1 MIEQLYNALYHF
13 PVFHWLPELFIGV
26 LAFCL
31 YYIPLFVMCLLIF
44 SIIFYFQNRQLN
56 QGKKQRAISIY
67 NIQNEV
73 QLFSKTYKNL
83 FTSIRNRQLS
93 NIKKRISFLYTFL
106 FLLNIST
113 LLMMP
118 FNQRLQGFQSNSGIP
133 VFLGVFLLNIAG
145 FLFTYLFTNDVKG
158 INSIF
163 KHTFVLF
170 NSFLVFSIA
179 FISITLSINSYDI
192 KDVILDQSGYFL
204 RIIPKWNVF
213 SIPFTSVHAVVSFL
227 YCLIIFQIFNQYNR
241 PIPID
246 YSNIYRESP
255 GNISN
260 IIHEFWKYSFLT
272 VLSAFLIILF
282 LGGYLSPIQN
292 AGLPGSPFVDL
303 GWFLL
308 KIGIFWMMIFYVNR
322 SIPHFI
328 EDQILR
334 LTYKYAIPIQFVSLI
349 FLLIIHNFF

>member
-1 MIEQLYNALYHF
+1 MIEQLYDTLSHL
-13 PVFHWLPELFIGV
+13 PVFHWLPDFLIGS

-31 YYIPLFVMCLLIF
+31 YYLPLAVICLLIF

-56 QGKKQRAISIY
+56 QGKKQHAISIY
-67 NIQNEV
+67 NILNEG

-83 FTSIRNRQLS
+83 FFSIRNRPLS
-93 NIKKRISFLYTFL
+93 KNEKRISFLYACL

-113 LLMMP
+113 LLMIP

-145 FLFTYLFTNDVKG
+145 LLFTYLIFNDVKG
-158 INSIF
+158 KISIF
-163 KHTFVLF
+163 KHALVLF
-170 NSFLVFSIA
+170 SCFLVYSIA
-179 FISITLSINSYDI
+179 FLSITLSINSYDI
-192 KDVILDQSGYFL
+192 KDILLDQSGYYL

-255 GNISN
+255 GSIPH
-260 IIHEFWKYSFLT
+260 IIHEFWKYSFMT
-272 VLSAFLIILF
+272 VLSAFLIISF
-282 LGGYLSPIQN
+282 LGGYLSPIHN
-292 AGLPGSPFVDL
+292 AGLPGSPLIDL

-334 LTYKYAIPIQFVSLI
+334 LTYKYAVPIQFVSLI